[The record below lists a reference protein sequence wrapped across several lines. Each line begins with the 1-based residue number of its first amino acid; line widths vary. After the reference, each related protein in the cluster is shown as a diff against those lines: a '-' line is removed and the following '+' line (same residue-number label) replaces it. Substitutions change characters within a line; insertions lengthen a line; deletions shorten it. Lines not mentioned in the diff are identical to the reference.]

1 MRGVVEKQKVEKEAL
16 KEHARLSRLFK
27 EDRFAFERERKRM
40 IDEIINS
47 AKDEEERNRL
57 HALQDSWDKKMRNAG
72 SKYNRFILSQTL
84 FWEHFYEVWQP
95 ALEPFKPSRL

>member
-1 MRGVVEKQKVEKEAL
+1 MWGVEKEKREKEAL
-16 KEHARLSRLFK
+16 KEHARLSRLFM

-47 AKDEEERNRL
+47 AKDKEEKNRL
-57 HALQDSWDKKMRNAG
+57 KALQDSWDRKMKNAG
-72 SKYNRFILSQTL
+72 SKHNRFALTQTL

-95 ALEPFKPSRL
+95 ALESLKPSKQ